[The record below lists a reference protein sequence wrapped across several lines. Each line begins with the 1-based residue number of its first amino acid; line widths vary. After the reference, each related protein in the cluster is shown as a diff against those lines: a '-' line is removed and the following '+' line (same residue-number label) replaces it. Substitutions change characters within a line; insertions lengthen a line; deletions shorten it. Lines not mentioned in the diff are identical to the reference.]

1 MDVVTAFLHPKI
13 DQPDIFMN
21 LPELHDLGDLS
32 EFDLSGRNQVVRLRK
47 ALYGL
52 KQSPRL
58 WHKEIDSFLLSL
70 DFTQSL
76 AEPNLYLT
84 NNVLILLYVDH
95 LQLFFNCR
103 EKAEEIKGKLKEKY
117 RMTDLG
123 PTRRF
128 LDMDI
133 DTMESGFALYQTPY
147 IESLLQRFKMTDAYG
162 VDTPIDCN
170 VSLEM
175 TENDTDKLVDQIAY
189 LAIVGSLMY
198 AALGT
203 RPDTSFAVSL
213 LSSFNAKPRTR
224 HLTAAKRVLRYLK
237 KTKEQKN

>member
-1 MDVVTAFLHPKI
+1 MDVVTAPLHPEI
-13 DQPDIFMN
+13 DQPDILMN

-32 EFDLSGRNQVVRLRK
+32 EFDLTGRNQVVRLRK

-52 KQSPRL
+52 KQPPRL

-70 DFTQSL
+70 NFTQSL

-84 NNVLILLYVDH
+84 NNVMILLYVDH

-103 EKAEEIKGKLKEKY
+103 EKAEEIKGELKEKY

-123 PTRRF
+123 PTPRF

-170 VSLEM
+170 VSV
-175 TENDTDKLVDQIAY
+175 TETLLGRGGDTLQGCAHNSG
-189 LAIVGSLMY
+189 LPSGAPERS
-198 AALGT
+198 AARIQGE
-203 RPDTSFAVSL
+203 RP
-213 LSSFNAKPRTR
+213 
-224 HLTAAKRVLRYLK
+224 KRAPTPSQRA
-237 KTKEQKN
+237 